1 MGQAGLSC
9 ESPLRGWG
17 GGAAAGAAL
26 TPTCCST
33 DQVKGVLT
41 LQGDALSQAVSPPAP
56 GPFPC
61 HQSSQRARV
70 GGWGEASCFSSAL
83 PPTSC
88 VTLGRILDLSGPQFP
103 C

>member
-70 GGWGEASCFSSAL
+70 GGGGRLPAL
-83 PPTSC
+83 AQLCHPLA
-88 VTLGRILDLSGPQFP
+88 V
-103 C
+103 